1 MPTDR
6 RRINQHARRMEDKAE
21 DRLKELGFTLVED
34 TGRRTQNL
42 GDRIMY
48 HEDTGLLLMID
59 HKSTQNKESFS
70 MKKKALRKIREEGKS
85 HGDTTLAALTITFK
99 GDTDVY
105 IAFNLK
111 DLLEVM
117 Y

>member
-1 MPTDR
+1 MSDR
-6 RRINQHARRMEDKAE
+6 KRINQHARRMEDKAE

-42 GDRIMY
+42 GDKIMY
-48 HEDTGLLLMID
+48 HKDTGLLLMID

-70 MKKKALRKIREEGKS
+70 MKKKALRKIREEGES
-85 HGDTTLAALTITFK
+85 YGDAVLAALTITFK

-111 DLLEVM
+111 DLLGVM